1 MLMARLLSQ
10 VLYTSCSEYFLCGH
24 KLSEELT
31 YQERKQN
38 GWLEL
43 FQKSFKPTSLWKY
56 SCTHWKHAH
65 ELKYINGALTGSM
78 HYLKTSHAMK
88 PCTATMQCK
97 LWGSVSAAPKMY
109 NSFICQ
115 VVSKGLPSTH
125 LCLHALSVLLF

>member
-10 VLYTSCSEYFLCGH
+10 VVDTSCSEYFLFGH
-24 KLSEELT
+24 KLSEEPT
-31 YQERKQN
+31 YQERKWN
-38 GWLEL
+38 GCLEL
-43 FQKSFKPTSLWKY
+43 FQKSFKPTSLRKY

-65 ELKYINGALTGSM
+65 NLKYINGALTGSM

-97 LWGSVSAAPKMY
+97 LWGSVSAAPKIY

-115 VVSKGLPSTH
+115 VVSKGLLSTH
-125 LCLHALSVLLF
+125 ICLPALSF